1 MSIRLIREVAPPTRV
16 TSRAAT
22 RSVFAIS
29 WASALFAAPS
39 LGAADT
45 RTLNTA
51 RPSDSRVIPSI
62 ESRPALGVSLTVT
75 TSPSGEGA
83 QGLSAGIGSISQ
95 AVFQIADY
103 DHPDKDD
110 DQEKNNKRN
119 VDAAEIWK
127 PISYRFQQRL
137 GDAIEEIADD
147 RYHRM
152 ARIHDVENDQP
163 AQDCRYKQQHKV
175 DIEELINE
183 QQ

>member
-1 MSIRLIREVAPPTRV
+1 MSIRLMRELAPPV
-16 TSRAAT
+16 TSRGAMP
-22 RSVFAIS
+22 SVFAIRR
-29 WASALFAAPS
+29 ASALFASPS

-45 RTLNTA
+45 RALNTA
-51 RPSDSRVIPSI
+51 RPSDRRIIPSI
-62 ESRPALGVSLTVT
+62 ESRPALGVSRTVT
-75 TSPSGEGA
+75 TSPSADDA
-83 QGLSAGIGSISQ
+83 QGLSACIGSISQ

-110 DQEKNNKRN
+110 DQEKNNKRD

-127 PISYRFQQRL
+127 PISYRLQQRL

-147 RYHRM
+147 RYHGM
-152 ARIHDVENDQP
+152 AGIHDVENDQP